1 MKTAN
6 EGENYE
12 NEDSSPSLSVLLISG
27 CNGIGGRI
35 EGSGHVITETR
46 GVSNFDRV
54 SMGGS
59 GELILTQGDNE
70 SLTVEADDNI
80 MEYIK
85 TEVEGRTLVLGLDSD
100 GRSIS
105 TTQPI
110 RFTLMVKNLVGLDL
124 AGSGRVDAGSI
135 DTDRLDVDVSGSGTM
150 EIDSLAA
157 ETLGVSISGSGRVE
171 LATGEVE
178 KQDIEMSGSGGF
190 RAGKLRSQEVSIE
203 ISGSGS
209 AVVWAQ
215 ESLEVSISGSGDVE
229 YYGRPRITQQVS
241 GSGSIKS
248 LGNP

>member
-1 MKTAN
+1 MKTMIPAL
-6 EGENYE
+6 
-12 NEDSSPSLSVLLISG
+12 SLSVLLISG

-70 SLTVEADDNI
+70 SLTVEAEDNI
-80 MEYIK
+80 MEYVK
-85 TEVEGRTLVLGLDSD
+85 TEVEGRTLVLGLDSG

-105 TTQPI
+105 TKRSI

-124 AGSGRVDAGSI
+124 AGSGRVDAGGI

-157 ETLGVSISGSGRVE
+157 ETLKVSISGSGRVE
-171 LATGEVE
+171 LGTGEVQ
-178 KQDIEMSGSGGF
+178 KQDIEMSGSGRF
-190 RAGKLRSQEVSIE
+190 RADKLRSQEASIE

>member
-1 MKTAN
+1 
-6 EGENYE
+6 
-12 NEDSSPSLSVLLISG
+12 LLISG

-35 EGSGHVITETR
+35 QGSGHIITETR
-46 GVSNFDRV
+46 RPSNFNRV
-54 SMGGS
+54 SLGGS
-59 GELILTQGDNE
+59 GELILTQGDDE

-85 TEVEGRTLVLGLDSD
+85 TEVGGRTLALGLDSD
-100 GRSIS
+100 GKSIS
-105 TTQPI
+105 TTRRI
-110 RFTLMVKNLVGLDL
+110 RFTLMVKNLVGLEL
-124 AGSGRVDAGSI
+124 SGSGRVHAGGI

-150 EIDSLAA
+150 DIDSLVA
-157 ETLGVSISGSGRVE
+157 ETLKVSISGSGRVE
-171 LATGEVE
+171 LETGEVN
-178 KQDIEMSGSGGF
+178 KQDIEMSGSSRF
-190 RAGKLRSQEVSIE
+190 RADKLRSQEASIE

-229 YYGRPRITQQVS
+229 YYGQPRVTQQVS